1 MVVKITLFSILIVV
15 VVIALSRE
23 AIQNKFTFY
32 PDRISEIPEQNIP
45 SFISERQINT
55 LDGETLQAFLFR
67 HEENVQR
74 PLIIYFH
81 GNAGNLYSRFE
92 PAKRLFEMEHD
103 VLLVS
108 YRGYSK
114 STGKPSENG
123 IFIDGESAVKYA
135 INELGMDENDITIF
149 GRSLGTTV
157 ATHIAQNRNF
167 RGVILVT
174 PLTSGKDMATAMGL
188 GLIKFMAGNSF
199 NSIDKI
205 NNIKTKILIIHG
217 DEDELIPYAMGKQL
231 MEKFTGTKRMV
242 TIKGGSHNDLQE
254 VNSMLYW
261 GEIQKFLL

>member
-1 MVVKITLFSILIVV
+1 MAVKITLFSILIIV
-15 VVIALSRE
+15 VVIALLRE
-23 AIQNKFTFY
+23 EIQNKFTFY

-45 SFISERQINT
+45 SFVSERQIKT

-67 HEENVQR
+67 HKEDVQL

-81 GNAGNLYSRFE
+81 GNAGNLYDRFE
-92 PAKRLFEMEHD
+92 PTQRLFEMNHD

-114 STGKPSENG
+114 STGKPSEKG
-123 IFIDGESAVKYA
+123 IFIDGESAVYYA
-135 INELGMDENDITIF
+135 INELGVDEKDITIF

-167 RGVILVT
+167 KGVILVT
-174 PLTSGKDMATAMGL
+174 PLTSGKDMAAAMGL
-188 GLIKFMAGNSF
+188 NLIKFMAGNSF

-217 DEDELIPYAMGKQL
+217 EEDELIPYAMGQQL
-231 MEKFTGTKRMV
+231 MNAFTGAKQMV

-254 VNSMLYW
+254 VNPVLYW
-261 GEIQKFLL
+261 GEIQNFLL